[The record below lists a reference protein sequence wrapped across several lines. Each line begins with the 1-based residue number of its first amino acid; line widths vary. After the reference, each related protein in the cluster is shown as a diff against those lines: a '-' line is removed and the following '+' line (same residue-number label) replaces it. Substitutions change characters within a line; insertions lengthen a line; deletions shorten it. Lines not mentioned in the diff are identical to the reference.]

1 MPSITVLCP
10 DDEAVKRMVNEM
22 LIAWNETMGQYFN
35 MEPLSR
41 TELERRVSSGNYDM
55 ALYPLQAS
63 GEEPQQVLSLFT
75 SGREDNPAHLQSA
88 EYDALLSSLHT
99 LSSEEMLARLVS
111 AEKYL
116 NDHAVFY
123 PLYYESHYYATAPGI
138 TGVIFHPYGRGIDFI
153 RAGEE

>member
-55 ALYPLQAS
+55 ALISPPGVRGRAAA
-63 GEEPQQVLSLFT
+63 GFVLIYV
-75 SGREDNPAHLQSA
+75 R
-88 EYDALLSSLHT
+88 
-99 LSSEEMLARLVS
+99 
-111 AEKYL
+111 
-116 NDHAVFY
+116 
-123 PLYYESHYYATAPGI
+123 PG
-138 TGVIFHPYGRGIDFI
+138 G
-153 RAGEE
+153 

>member
-111 AEKYL
+111 AE
-116 NDHAVFY
+116 NISTTTRFSI
-123 PLYYESHYYATAPGI
+123 PCI
-138 TGVIFHPYGRGIDFI
+138 TKAIITPPP
-153 RAGEE
+153 RALPA